1 LLTEEPELGV
11 LDPFV
16 VILPPIPG
24 FCATSVG
31 VWEGM
36 AAGLLTE
43 EPGLVDPFAALLLP
57 PTPGF
62 CVMLTSW
69 LPSGM
74 GPDGFAGQEP
84 AGETGAFI
92 PNGIVPL

>member
-1 LLTEEPELGV
+1 MAAGLLTELGA
-11 LDPFV
+11 
-16 VILPPIPG
+16 ILPPPIPG
-24 FCATSVG
+24 FCATLAG
-31 VWEGM
+31 VWGGI
-36 AAGLLTE
+36 AAGLPTE
-43 EPGLVDPFAALLLP
+43 EPVLADPFAAALLP

-62 CVMLTSW
+62 CVILTSW